1 MPALN
6 ATTTAIF
13 SSVGI
18 VPGDIYS
25 VFVSLIGQAVSFGLW
40 LIQVAWPF
48 LLAIALISVL
58 WGLANHYRHAS
69 GASGR

>member
-6 ATTTAIF
+6 ATTTEIF
-13 SSVGI
+13 RSVGI
-18 VPGDIYS
+18 NPTEIYNT
-25 VFVSLIGQAVSFGLW
+25 FTALIGTAVSFGLW